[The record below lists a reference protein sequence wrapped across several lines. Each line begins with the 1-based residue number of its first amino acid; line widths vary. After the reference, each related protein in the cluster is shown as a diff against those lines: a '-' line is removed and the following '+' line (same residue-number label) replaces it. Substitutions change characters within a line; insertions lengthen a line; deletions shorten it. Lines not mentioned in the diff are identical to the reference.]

1 MDPNNKTR
9 LPVFA
14 DVDLQ
19 FPGHEYISA
28 RARDISDKGMFV
40 ETAGT
45 RLPPH
50 AMVNVRVW
58 NQARRSCFHVMCIIM
73 RRTCHGVG
81 VMFLRGTEKAEQ
93 ELRAWRAGFAH
104 ASRSTTPA

>member
-1 MDPNNKTR
+1 MDRQNLLQ

-19 FPGHEYISA
+19 FPGYDYITA
-28 RARDISDKGMFV
+28 RARDIGDKGMFV
-40 ETAGT
+40 ETAGA

-58 NQARRSCFHVMCIIM
+58 NHARRSSFHVMCIIM
-73 RRTCHGVG
+73 RRKCHGIR
-81 VMFLRGTEKAEQ
+81 VMFLRGTEKAEE
-93 ELRAWRAGFAH
+93 ELQAWRNGFRQA
-104 ASRSTTPA
+104 ACSRTTV